1 MSAVTID
8 LPNALQVKLEQIAK
22 ESGVSVAE
30 LLIEAADKL
39 SQIDTLEKIKKLAER
54 RDTRTGFDRLLAAV
68 PDVDPVHP
76 YDLIK

>member
-1 MSAVTID
+1 MSVVTID